1 MLLIHALNFFM
12 QDILK
17 LDLNAKHLDCCNYN
31 LDHQL
36 KACGSQTYYEGTD
49 QMDRRQRSTSKNQRT
64 MSPPT
69 TCSSK
74 RKKISISNFIYEKEP
89 KCIRDI
95 PHIVGPSTCFSR
107 QR

>member
-1 MLLIHALNFFM
+1 M

-17 LDLNAKHLDCCNYN
+17 LDLSAKHLDCCNYN

-36 KACGSQTYYEGTD
+36 KAYSSQTYYEETD
-49 QMDRRQRSTSKNQRT
+49 QMDRQQRSTSKNQRM

-69 TCSSK
+69 ARSPK
-74 RKKISISNFIYEKEP
+74 RKKISISNFIYKKEP
-89 KCIRDI
+89 KCMRDI